1 MEITVK
7 LKHLRVT
14 ARKARE
20 VVDLIRGKTAADAK
34 VLLSFATRK
43 SALPVL
49 KLLNSAVASA
59 KHDFQINEENLYVVK
74 TTVDEGPTLKR
85 WHAMSRGRAYPIMKR
100 SAHITIVLSEINTV
114 KENSAKNNKKP
125 SEEKTKITVAKNKK
139 NQITAA
145 KLRSAKKPR
154 IKNPKSK

>member
-1 MEITVK
+1 MEVIVK

-20 VVDLIRGKTAADAK
+20 VVDLIRGKTAVDAK

-43 SALPVL
+43 SAVPVL

-59 KHDFQINEENLYVVK
+59 KHDFQVEEENLFVSK

-85 WHAMSRGRAYPIMKR
+85 SHAMSRGRAYPIMKR
-100 SAHITIVLSEINTV
+100 SAHITIVLSEIKV
-114 KENSAKNNKKP
+114 KQ
-125 SEEKTKITVAKNKK
+125 K
-139 NQITAA
+139 NQI
-145 KLRSAKKPR
+145 KDKK
-154 IKNPKSK
+154 

>member
-7 LKHLRVT
+7 LNHLRVT

-20 VVDLIRGKTAADAK
+20 VVDLIRGKTAVDAK

-43 SALPVL
+43 SATPIL
-49 KLLNSAVASA
+49 KLLNSATASA
-59 KHDFQINEENLYVVK
+59 KHDFQIGEENLYVSK

-100 SAHITIVLSEINTV
+100 SAHITIVLSEIRPV
-114 KENSAKNNKKP
+114 KEGPANPPSGGKKLTETKTETTYKKQKK
-125 SEEKTKITVAKNKK
+125 SVKKKIKTKK
-139 NQITAA
+139 
-145 KLRSAKKPR
+145 
-154 IKNPKSK
+154 

>member
-20 VVDLIRGKTAADAK
+20 VVDLIRGKTATDAK

-43 SALPVL
+43 SATPIL

-59 KHDFQINEENLYVVK
+59 KHDFQIDEENLYVLK
-74 TTVDEGPTLKR
+74 TNVDEGPTLKR

-100 SAHITIVLSEINTV
+100 SAHVTIVLGEINSV
-114 KENSAKNNKKP
+114 KDNLVSDDKESKKA
-125 SEEKTKITVAKNKK
+125 KTKITARKNKK
-139 NQITAA
+139 NQITDS
-145 KLRSAKKPR
+145 KLKSGKKTR

>member
-1 MEITVK
+1 MEVTVK

-20 VVDLIRGKTAADAK
+20 VVDLIRGKTAVDAK

-43 SALPVL
+43 SAVPIL
-49 KLLNSAVASA
+49 KLLNSATASA
-59 KHDFQINEENLYVVK
+59 KHNFQIDEENLYVLK

-100 SAHITIVLSEINTV
+100 SAHITIVLSEINPIKEEDAKATKVIKEIKSKKV
-114 KENSAKNNKKP
+114 KGTSSSKALGAKKKIV
-125 SEEKTKITVAKNKK
+125 KKNK
-139 NQITAA
+139 NDT
-145 KLRSAKKPR
+145 
-154 IKNPKSK
+154 

>member
-1 MEITVK
+1 MQVTAK

-20 VVDLIRGKTAADAK
+20 VVNLIRGKTAVDAK

-43 SALPVL
+43 SATPIL

-59 KHDFQINEENLYVVK
+59 KHNFQINEENLYVSK

-85 WHAMSRGRAYPIMKR
+85 SHPMSRGRAYPIMKR
-100 SAHITIVLSEINTV
+100 SAHITIILSEIGS
-114 KENSAKNNKKP
+114 EKN
-125 SEEKTKITVAKNKK
+125 KTKVKRNPVVKQSSLRDKQNK
-139 NQITAA
+139 QI
-145 KLRSAKKPR
+145 KDKK
-154 IKNPKSK
+154 